1 MWPPMNPRVSIVTPS
16 FNQARFLE
24 AAIQSVLQQECES
37 LDYRVLDGGSQD
49 GSVELLRRYDS
60 QLRWVSEPDAGQS
73 DAVNRGFQQSS
84 GEILGWLNA
93 DDVYCSGALKEVVRQ
108 FSGDPGLMLLYG
120 DAHHIDEN
128 GKFLDDYPTR
138 EFDLSTL
145 AYHCF
150 ICQPACFFD
159 EGCWR
164 RLVASTLA
172 FATRWI
178 WICGF
183 ALDSRKS
190 KTRSGVS
197 NIFHKFWRFRG
208 CIAITRHCRGGTMP
222 LRRSSRWSKSI
233 SELCPSTGF
242 TGRRNRIQALTTAT
256 SGSARFLCLC
266 SARVW
271 HDGAGSIGRPL
282 RIWLGVFW
290 TGCARR
296 GRASAPWQSAL
307 GAALEPSRLHRYS
320 LVQPGAVY

>member
-150 ICQPACFFD
+150 ICQPACFFR
-159 EGCWR
+159 R
-164 RLVASTLA
+164 RLLEAAGGIDTRLRYAMDLDLWIRFGQQKKQNPKWRFKHIPQVLALSRMHCHNKTLSRRHHA
-172 FATRWI
+172 FEEMISVVEKHFGVVPFNWVYGAEESNSGAYDGYFRKRPLSLSLLGKSLARWS
-178 WICGF
+178 WINRKAPSYLAACILDRLRSPRQSVR
-183 ALDSRKS
+183 ALAK
-190 KTRSGVS
+190 RSG
-197 NIFHKFWRFRG
+197 G
-208 CIAITRHCRGGTMP
+208 
-222 LRRSSRWSKSI
+222 
-233 SELCPSTGF
+233 PS
-242 TGRRNRIQALTTAT
+242 
-256 SGSARFLCLC
+256 
-266 SARVW
+266 
-271 HDGAGSIGRPL
+271 
-282 RIWLGVFW
+282 
-290 TGCARR
+290 
-296 GRASAPWQSAL
+296 
-307 GAALEPSRLHRYS
+307 
-320 LVQPGAVY
+320 